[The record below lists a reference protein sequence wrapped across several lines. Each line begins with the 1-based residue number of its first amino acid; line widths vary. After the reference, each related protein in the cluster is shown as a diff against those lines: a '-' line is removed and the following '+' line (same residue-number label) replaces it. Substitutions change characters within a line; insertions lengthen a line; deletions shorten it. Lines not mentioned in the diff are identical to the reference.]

1 MKILVVKMSYCSLL
15 LHECSVSMKFSE
27 IMNKYSK
34 IVGLTAKYSTV
45 NQCDTLMNHAVNAA
59 NWIIYK
65 YVQLTREIPK
75 LTLT

>member
-1 MKILVVKMSYCSLL
+1 
-15 LHECSVSMKFSE
+15 MKFSE
-27 IMNKYSK
+27 IMNNYSK
-34 IVGLTAKYSTV
+34 IVGLAAKYSTV
-45 NQCDTLMNHAVNAA
+45 NQCDTLMNYAVNAA